1 MCFPVG
7 FSLNSIYLQG
17 EYMKKTL
24 TKIFVCSIFMFS
36 LLVGCENPSA
46 PSNQKDNNSGNTD
59 DTSSEL
65 TVLEQINENIK
76 NSGIARNISINGNIG
91 NIDCLINLIAGS
103 GTFEAYKE
111 TKVSRSAVNDSLELI
126 FKGEFF
132 YNESSDSTEP
142 SGIYFEVTDKADESG
157 TMTALTTKEYY
168 QAESDLSAIN
178 ETALFSASDENTTSE
193 IFEEAITVETNIT
206 GTATNQEIYQAKK
219 TKTQKYIDE
228 MLANIKKT
236 VVVELPQSVGECPFV
251 VGKSFYYDAG
261 HDQSQSFTYKGLGV
275 AEINMVLDKNAN
287 LQRNE
292 VYKCT
297 WNAETKTLYMA
308 LIEVDG
314 KTYEDLYALV
324 TDSSL
329 IKPEIKNIFITLV
342 KKSYDVMSKE
352 DFLDALELSK
362 DFADLPEDF
371 ADLPEEELLE
381 IVALKQLENML
392 LDRNIAIPENA
403 TEDDLLQ
410 LYLEYCYQNNQF
422 QSDLDQF
429 NRKYV
434 YDYSTEEG
442 IVLTRKYPTPF
453 TLGKLIEDFDD
464 YMFHTYDMNRQY
476 NLALTNDE
484 LIMYY
489 GTGEISTHSVYKIT
503 DLNEE
508 AETIKA
514 TSVSNVSGLLPN
526 ELNLTYIIRDGFD
539 ENYSTR
545 RITIT
550 FTDTATRDVY
560 SCYNVVG
567 NDVVRYTLTVEP

>member
-1 MCFPVG
+1 
-7 FSLNSIYLQG
+7 
-17 EYMKKTL
+17 MKKTL

-65 TVLEQINENIK
+65 TVLEQIKENIK

-111 TKVSRSAVNDSLELI
+111 TKVSRSAVNDSQELI

-142 SGIYFEVTDKADESG
+142 SEIYFEVTDKADESG

-193 IFEEAITVETNIT
+193 IFEETVKVETNIT
-206 GTATNQEIYQAKK
+206 GTATTQEIYQAKK
-219 TKTQKYIDE
+219 TKAQKYIDE

-236 VVVELPQSVGECPFV
+236 VVVELPQSVGKCPFV
-251 VGKSFYYDAG
+251 VGKSFYYYDAG

-329 IKPEIKNIFITLV
+329 IKLEIKNKFITLV
-342 KKSYDVMSKE
+342 KKYYDIMSKE

-362 DFADLPEDF
+362 DFADLPE
-371 ADLPEEELLE
+371 EELLE
-381 IVALKQLENML
+381 IAALKQLKIML
-392 LDRNIAIPENA
+392 LDRNIDIPKNA

-410 LYLEYCYQNNQF
+410 LYLDYCYQNNQF

-464 YMFHTYDMNRQY
+464 YMFHTDDTNETY

-489 GTGEISTHSVYKIT
+489 GTGENSTHSVYKIT

-508 AETIKA
+508 AKTIKA
-514 TSVSNVSGLLPN
+514 TSVSNVSELLPN
-526 ELNLTYIIRDGFD
+526 ELNLTYIIYDGFD

-550 FTDTATRDVY
+550 FTDTVTGKVY
-560 SCYNVVG
+560 SCHNFVG